1 MLFFAAGSG
10 LAWFCLRRLLTRR
23 ERQRQQLLNEYIAEQ
38 EELNAAAEEL
48 LDFLVD
54 IVNAAAI
61 SGDSE
66 YLLAKRLHLI
76 LSTNRGE
83 GKSLRAV
90 FTRLADFCGHA
101 DAERD
106 PRILEIDF
114 GEWEM
119 MLFDE
124 ITDPHLQEWYAD
136 HINIRVTGGESF
148 MMQYLRVSNF
158 LDELRGKPWK
168 RVAVFAHGGVLVAAR
183 VYAGLVTP
191 GDAFATLPPFG
202 GLVRIAL

>member
-90 FTRLADFCGHA
+90 FTRLADFCSAGFITA
-101 DAERD
+101 LGRQYPDLSPSERSICAMLVIGMD
-106 PRILEIDF
+106 LGTICKVCGYENEQTFYNKRKEIRRKLSIDHGVPLE
-114 GEWEM
+114 G
-119 MLFDE
+119 
-124 ITDPHLQEWYAD
+124 
-136 HINIRVTGGESF
+136 
-148 MMQYLRVSNF
+148 YLKDWIAR
-158 LDELRGKPWK
+158 LK
-168 RVAVFAHGGVLVAAR
+168 RER
-183 VYAGLVTP
+183 S
-191 GDAFATLPPFG
+191 
-202 GLVRIAL
+202 VRIGILQP